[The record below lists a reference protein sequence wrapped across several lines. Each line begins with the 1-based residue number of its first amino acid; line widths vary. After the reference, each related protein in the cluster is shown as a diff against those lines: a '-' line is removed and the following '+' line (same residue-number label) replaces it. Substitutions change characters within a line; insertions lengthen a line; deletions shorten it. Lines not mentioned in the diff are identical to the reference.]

1 VEVLAD
7 QVTDTTRQVLQDR
20 VLLQGVAQGESIDQL
35 KARIRGV
42 FSDLKSWR
50 ATMIARTETVG
61 GFNGGSYVM
70 AEASGVVVMREWG
83 ATDDTRTRET
93 HDRIDGQR
101 VKGFKTR
108 YANGC
113 LHPGDPTAKPEETI
127 MCRCVEF
134 YLTEE

>member
-1 VEVLAD
+1 VTETTQRLLEEKVLI
-7 QVTDTTRQVLQDR
+7 
-20 VLLQGVAQGESIDQL
+20 QGIAAGESVDQL

-61 GFNGGSYVM
+61 GFNGGSYTI
-70 AEASGVVVMREWG
+70 AKASGVVVEREWG
-83 ATDDTRTRET
+83 ATLDTRTRDSHE
-93 HDRIDGQR
+93 RIDGSK
-101 VKGFKTR
+101 VKGFEAR

-113 LHPGDPTAKPEETI
+113 LHPGDPTAKPEETV

-134 YLTEE
+134 YWTKD